1 MNTIWA
7 IVIVAHL
14 GAKPVFVEA
23 WSTKEPC
30 ELYAREIKN
39 AICAPVIVGNNYT
52 IEKQVESIN
61 ELLR

>member
-1 MNTIWA
+1 MNIVWA

-30 ELYAREIKN
+30 EVYAKQTNN
-39 AICAPVIVGNNYT
+39 AICVPVVVGNKYT